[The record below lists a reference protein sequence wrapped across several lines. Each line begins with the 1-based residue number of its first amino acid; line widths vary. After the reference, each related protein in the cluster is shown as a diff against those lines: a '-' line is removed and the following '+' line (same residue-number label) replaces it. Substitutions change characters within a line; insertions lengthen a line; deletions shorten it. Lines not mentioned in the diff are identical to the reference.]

1 MAFYI
6 AGAILL
12 SSAYTANEARKSRQ
26 EAERDQ
32 RTMLAQQ
39 ASDQAAMRL
48 ELGKQTAEYA
58 KQGASLEQQAN
69 VAREQFATSQQNYQ
83 TNKLEMENKA
93 KEVQAAADE
102 ERRKAAAA
110 EASALRART
119 RGGRRS
125 LLSSERMDAELG
137 MGMDLGS
144 AGMRIQ

>member
-1 MAFYI
+1 MTYFI
-6 AGAILL
+6 SGAIVL
-12 SSAYTANEARKSRQ
+12 STAYSASEARKSRKQ
-26 EAERDQ
+26 AENDQ

-48 ELGKQTAEYA
+48 ELGRQTAEYA

-69 VAREQFATSQQNYQ
+69 TAREQFATSQQNYQ

-125 LLSSERMDAELG
+125 LLSGERMDAELG

>member
-26 EAERDQ
+26 QAESDQ

-69 VAREQFATSQQNYQ
+69 IAREQFATSQQNYQ

-125 LLSSERMDAELG
+125 LLSGERMDAELG

>member
-6 AGAILL
+6 ASAIIL

-26 EAERDQ
+26 QAESDQ

-48 ELGKQTAEYA
+48 ELGRQTAEYA

-69 VAREQFATSQQNYQ
+69 TAREQFATSQQNYQ

-125 LLSSERMDAELG
+125 LLSGERMDAELG

>member
-1 MAFYI
+1 MPFYI

-12 SSAYTANEARKSRQ
+12 SSAYTANEARKSRKQ
-26 EAERDQ
+26 AEDDQ

-39 ASDQAAMRL
+39 AADQAAMRL

-69 VAREQFATSQQNYQ
+69 IAREQFATSQQNYQ

-125 LLSSERMDAELG
+125 LLSGERMDAELG

>member
-1 MAFYI
+1 MAIYI
-6 AGAILL
+6 ASAILL

-26 EAERDQ
+26 QAESDQ

-69 VAREQFATSQQNYQ
+69 IAREQFATSQQNYQ

-125 LLSSERMDAELG
+125 LLSGERMDAELG

>member
-1 MAFYI
+1 MTYFI
-6 AGAILL
+6 SGAIVL
-12 SSAYTANEARKSRQ
+12 STAYNANQARKSRKQ
-26 EAERDQ
+26 AEDDQ

-58 KQGASLEQQAN
+58 KQGASLEQQAQT
-69 VAREQFATSQQNYQ
+69 ARQQFEQSQQNYQ
-83 TNKLEMENKA
+83 TNKLEMEGKA
-93 KEVQAAADE
+93 KEVQSAADE

-125 LLSSERMDAELG
+125 LLSGERMDAELG
-137 MGMDLGS
+137 IGMDLGS

>member
-1 MAFYI
+1 MPIYI
-6 AGAILL
+6 ASAILL
-12 SSAYTANEARKSRQ
+12 SSAYTANEARKSRKQ
-26 EAERDQ
+26 AEDDQ

-39 ASDQAAMRL
+39 AADQAAMRL

-58 KQGASLEQQAN
+58 KQGASLEQQASI
-69 VAREQFATSQQNYQ
+69 AREQFAASQQNYQ
-83 TNKLEMENKA
+83 TNKLEMEKKA

-125 LLSSERMDAELG
+125 LLSGERMDAELG
-137 MGMDLGS
+137 LGMDLGS

>member
-1 MAFYI
+1 MPFYI

-26 EAERDQ
+26 QAERDQ

-48 ELGKQTAEYA
+48 ELSKQTAEYA

-69 VAREQFATSQQNYQ
+69 IAREQFATSQQNYQ
-83 TNKLEMENKA
+83 TNKLEMERKA

-125 LLSSERMDAELG
+125 LLSGERMDAELG
-137 MGMDLGS
+137 LGMDLGS

>member
-1 MAFYI
+1 MAIYI
-6 AGAILL
+6 ASAILL
-12 SSAYTANEARKSRQ
+12 SSAYTANEARKSRKQ
-26 EAERDQ
+26 AEDDQ

-69 VAREQFATSQQNYQ
+69 IAREQFATSQQNYQ

-125 LLSSERMDAELG
+125 LLSGERMDAELG

>member
-1 MAFYI
+1 MALWI

-12 SSAYTANEARKSRQ
+12 SSGYTANEARKSRQ
-26 EAERDQ
+26 QAERDQ

-69 VAREQFATSQQNYQ
+69 IAREQFATSQQNYQ
-83 TNKLEMENKA
+83 TNKLEMERKA
-93 KEVQAAADE
+93 KEVQEAADE

-125 LLSSERMDAELG
+125 LLSGERMDAELG
-137 MGMDLGS
+137 LGMDLGS